1 VQNLKETLMLFKSMT
16 RGGQINLHNL
26 RMLRQVVMTGF
37 SISLFVG
44 FMTFAGL
51 VYYKT
56 PRYVYHQVFQYWK
69 AECLLLITPA
79 SREHKVTI
87 QFLGANGIRYKR
99 LAQNIVNDPI
109 IAQNRRGLAR
119 VLHYF
124 LMKGVMGV
132 GITSLI
138 LLLFWMMRGLFMRQH
153 HHRRGSHLI
162 SPRMLRRR
170 LWWSKKASD
179 LKLDTVPLLKDK
191 EPAHMLIT
199 GTTGS
204 GKTNAFHTLLPQ
216 IRKRGDRGIV
226 VDLTGDLV
234 SKYYREGYDLLL
246 NPLDERS
253 LHWDLWKDCTSL
265 SHYDALAESIIPGK
279 SSSHDPFWDEASRT
293 LFRIA
298 VQKLEEQ
305 DLKDPHTLYEL
316 LTSSDMKAFQTF
328 FEGTEASSY
337 TSKEGEKTTLSV
349 RANLATH
356 LSAFKYLNK
365 TEDGF
370 SLRAWINHPTHQ
382 DQWLFLSALP
392 DQRKT
397 LRPLISAWLDLS
409 INALM
414 SASPT
419 LKRRL
424 WFVMDELPALQK
436 LPSLK
441 VGLAELRKY
450 GGCILAGLQ
459 SIPQLEEIY
468 GKAASQNMLNLFNTF
483 LFFRNNDPTTAQ
495 WISKVLGEREQQEIQ
510 ENLSYGA
517 HAMRDGVSLNP
528 TSKTTPLILPTEIG
542 SLQDLE
548 AYLKLPGSWPITK
561 LKMKYKDIPSVSESF
576 VDSLYQFK
584 ALKKSGD
591 LNKTFNT
598 DHSNDVNSIDVKMV

>member
-1 VQNLKETLMLFKSMT
+1 
-16 RGGQINLHNL
+16 NLHNL

-37 SISLFVG
+37 SISLFMG
-44 FMTFAGL
+44 FVTFAGL

-56 PRYVYHQVFQYWK
+56 PRYAYHQMFQYWK
-69 AECLLLITPA
+69 AECLLLLTPA
-79 SREHKVTI
+79 SREHKVTV
-87 QFLGANGIRYKR
+87 QFLGPNGILYKR

-109 IAQNRRGLAR
+109 IAQNRRGLAN
-119 VLHYF
+119 VLYHS
-124 LMKGVMGV
+124 LNKGLKGIGV
-132 GITSLI
+132 TSIL
-138 LLLFWMMRGLFMRQH
+138 LLLFWMMRGLLMRQY
-153 HHRRGSHLI
+153 HHRRGSSFI
-162 SPRMLRRR
+162 SPNMLRRR
-170 LWWSKKASD
+170 LWWSRKASD
-179 LKLDTVPLLKDK
+179 LKLDTAPLSKGK
-191 EPAHMLIT
+191 ETAHMLIT

-216 IRKRGDRGIV
+216 IRKRGDRAIV

-246 NPLDERS
+246 NPLDARS

-265 SHYDALAESIIPGK
+265 SHYDALSESIIPGK
-279 SSSHDPFWDEASRT
+279 GTSHDPFWDEASRT

-298 VQKLEEQ
+298 VQKLQEQ
-305 DLKDPHTLYEL
+305 NLRDPHALYTF
-316 LTSSDMKAFQTF
+316 LTSSDMKTFQNF

-337 TSKEGEKTTLSV
+337 TNKDGEKTTLSV

-356 LSAFKYLNK
+356 LSSFKYLNK
-365 TEDGF
+365 SENGF
-370 SLRAWINHPTHQ
+370 SLREWIKNPHHK

-414 SASPT
+414 SASSDP
-419 LKRRL
+419 KRRL
-424 WFVMDELPALQK
+424 WFVMDELPALQR

-441 VGLAELRKY
+441 TGLAELRKY

-483 LFFRNNDPTTAQ
+483 LFFRNNDPTTSQ

-528 TSKTTPLILPTEIG
+528 TSKTTPLVLPTEIG

-561 LKMKYKDIPSVSESF
+561 LKMRYKNLKGAASPFIENTPCYPLNRNLETVI
-576 VDSLYQFK
+576 VNDSINQE
-584 ALKKSGD
+584 A
-591 LNKTFNT
+591 
-598 DHSNDVNSIDVKMV
+598 

>member
-1 VQNLKETLMLFKSMT
+1 MLFKSMT

-44 FMTFAGL
+44 FITFAGL

-56 PRYVYHQVFQYWK
+56 PRYAYHQVFQYWK
-69 AECLLLITPA
+69 AECLLLLTPA
-79 SREHKVTI
+79 SREHKVTV
-87 QFLGANGIRYKR
+87 QFCGANGVRYKR
-99 LAQNIVNDPI
+99 YAHNIVNDPV
-109 IAQNRRGLAR
+109 IAQNRRSLAR
-119 VLHYF
+119 VLYHSLSKG
-124 LMKGVMGV
+124 LMSIGV
-132 GITSLI
+132 TSIL

-162 SPRMLRRR
+162 SPKALKRR
-170 LWWSKKASD
+170 LWWSRKASD
-179 LKLDTVPLLKDK
+179 LKLDMVPLLKDK
-191 EPAHMLIT
+191 ETAHMLIT

-216 IRKRGDRGIV
+216 IRKRGDRAIV

-246 NPLDERS
+246 NPLDARS

-265 SHYDALAESIIPGK
+265 SHYDALSESIIPGK
-279 SSSHDPFWDEASRT
+279 GTSHDPFWDEASRT

-305 DLKDPHTLYEL
+305 NLKDPHTLYEL
-316 LTSSDMKAFQTF
+316 LTSSDMKTFQTF

-356 LSAFKYLNK
+356 LSAFKYLHQSK
-365 TEDGF
+365 DGF
-370 SLRAWINHPTHQ
+370 SLRHWIKNPTHR

-397 LRPLISAWLDLS
+397 LKPLISAWLDLS

-414 SASPT
+414 SVTPDS
-419 LKRRL
+419 KSRL
-424 WFVMDELPALQK
+424 WFVMDELPALQR

-441 VGLAELRKY
+441 TGLAELRKY

-468 GKAASQNMLNLFNTF
+468 GRAASQNMLNLFNTF

-528 TSKTTPLILPTEIG
+528 TSKTTPLILFTEIG

-561 LKMKYKDIPSVSESF
+561 LKMRYKNLKSTVSPFIETTSY
-576 VDSLYQFK
+576 YQNNRK
-584 ALKKSGD
+584 LEVVRIND
-591 LNKTFNT
+591 LINQE
-598 DHSNDVNSIDVKMV
+598 I

>member
-1 VQNLKETLMLFKSMT
+1 MT

-26 RMLRQVVMTGF
+26 RMLRQVILTGF

-44 FMTFAGL
+44 FMTFTGL

-56 PRYVYHQVFQYWK
+56 PRYAYHQVFQYWK
-69 AECLLLITPA
+69 AECLLLLTPA
-79 SREHKVTI
+79 SREHKMTV
-87 QFLGANGIRYKR
+87 QFLGANGVRYKR

-119 VLHYF
+119 VLYHSLSKG
-124 LMKGVMGV
+124 LMGIGV
-132 GITSLI
+132 TSLI

-153 HHRRGSHLI
+153 HHRRGSNFV
-162 SPRMLRRR
+162 SPNMLRRR
-170 LWWSKKASD
+170 LWWFRKASD
-179 LKLDTVPLLKDK
+179 LKLDAVPLLKGK
-191 EPAHMLIT
+191 ETAHMLIT

-216 IRKRGDRGIV
+216 IRKRGDRAIV

-234 SKYYREGYDLLL
+234 SKYYRVGHDILL
-246 NPLDERS
+246 NPLDARS
-253 LHWDLWKDCTSL
+253 LSWDLWKDCTAH
-265 SHYDALAESIIPGK
+265 SHYDALSESIIPGK
-279 SSSHDPFWDEASRT
+279 GTSHDPFWDEASRT

-305 DLKDPHTLYEL
+305 NIRDPHTLYEL
-316 LTSSDMKAFQTF
+316 LTSSDMKTFQTF

-356 LSAFKYLNK
+356 LSSLKYLNK
-365 TEDGF
+365 SEEGF
-370 SLRAWINHPTHQ
+370 SLRHWIKNPTHK
-382 DQWLFLSALP
+382 DQWLFLSAMP

-397 LRPLISAWLDLS
+397 LKPLISAWLDLS

-414 SASPT
+414 SASPHP
-419 LKRRL
+419 KRRL
-424 WFVMDELPALQK
+424 WFVMDELPALQR

-441 VGLAELRKY
+441 TGLAELRKY

-468 GKAASQNMLNLFNTF
+468 GRAASQNMLNLFNTF

-561 LKMKYKDIPSVSESF
+561 LKMRYKDMKIYAMPFCTKKLASKEVIIESMELIQKL
-576 VDSLYQFK
+576 S
-584 ALKKSGD
+584 
-591 LNKTFNT
+591 
-598 DHSNDVNSIDVKMV
+598 SNLHQEI

>member
-1 VQNLKETLMLFKSMT
+1 MLFKSMT

-26 RMLRQVVMTGF
+26 RMLRQVILTGF

-44 FMTFAGL
+44 FMTFVGL
-51 VYYKT
+51 VYYKI
-56 PRYVYHQVFQYWK
+56 PRYAYHQVFQYWK

-79 SREHKVTI
+79 SREHKVTV
-87 QFLGANGIRYKR
+87 QFSGAHGVRYKR
-99 LAQNIVNDPI
+99 LAQNIVNDPV
-109 IAQNRRGLAR
+109 IAQNRIGLAR
-119 VLHYF
+119 VLYHSCVKG
-124 LMKGVMGV
+124 LMGIGV
-132 GITSLI
+132 TSIL

-162 SPRMLRRR
+162 SPKALKRR
-170 LWWSKKASD
+170 LWWSRKASD

-191 EPAHMLIT
+191 ETAHMLIT

-216 IRKRGDRGIV
+216 IRKRSDRAIV

-246 NPLDERS
+246 NPLDARS
-253 LHWDLWKDCTSL
+253 LSWDLWKDCTSL
-265 SHYDALAESIIPGK
+265 SHYDELAESIIPGK
-279 SSSHDPFWDEASRT
+279 SASHDPFWDEASRT

-305 DLKDPHTLYEL
+305 NLKDPHTLYEL
-316 LTSSDMKAFQTF
+316 LTSSDMKTFQTF

-337 TSKEGEKTTLSV
+337 TSKDGEKTTLSV

-365 TEDGF
+365 TENGF
-370 SLRAWINHPTHQ
+370 SLREWINNPTHQ

-397 LRPLISAWLDLS
+397 LKPLISAWLDLS
-409 INALM
+409 INAMM
-414 SASPT
+414 STSPEH
-419 LKRRL
+419 KRRL
-424 WFVMDELPALQK
+424 WFVMDELPALQR

-441 VGLAELRKY
+441 IGLAELRKY

-468 GKAASQNMLNLFNTF
+468 GRAASQNMLNLFNTF
-483 LFFRNNDPTTAQ
+483 LFFRNNDPTTSQ

-528 TSKTTPLILPTEIG
+528 ISKTTPLILPTEIG

-561 LKMKYKDIPSVSESF
+561 LKMRYKDMYPSSKSF
-576 VDSLYQFK
+576 IYNDMQQRKLE
-584 ALKKSGD
+584 KSD
-591 LNKTFNT
+591 AFNETFNT
-598 DHSNDVNSIDVKMV
+598 KNSNDMSSTDVKMV

>member
-1 VQNLKETLMLFKSMT
+1 MLFKSMT

-26 RMLRQVVMTGF
+26 RMLRQVILTGF

-44 FMTFAGL
+44 FMTFVGL

-56 PRYVYHQVFQYWK
+56 PRYAYHQVFQYWK

-79 SREHKVTI
+79 SREHKVTV
-87 QFLGANGIRYKR
+87 QFSGANGVLYKR
-99 LAQNIVNDPI
+99 HAQNIVNDPI

-119 VLHYF
+119 VLYHSLGKG
-124 LMKGVMGV
+124 LMGIGV
-132 GITSLI
+132 TSLI

-162 SPRMLRRR
+162 SPKALKRR
-170 LWWSKKASD
+170 LWWSRKASD
-179 LKLDTVPLLKDK
+179 LKLDTVPLLKGK
-191 EPAHMLIT
+191 ETAHMLIT

-216 IRKRGDRGIV
+216 IRKRGDRAIV

-234 SKYYREGYDLLL
+234 SKYYRENYDLLL
-246 NPLDERS
+246 NPLDARS
-253 LHWDLWKDCTSL
+253 LSWDLWKDCTAL

-279 SSSHDPFWDEASRT
+279 SASHDPFWDEASRT

-305 DLKDPHTLYEL
+305 NLKDPHNLYEL
-316 LTSSDMKAFQTF
+316 LTSSDMKTFQTF

-337 TSKEGEKTTLSV
+337 TSKDGEKTTLSV

-356 LSAFKYLNK
+356 LSAFKYLHQSG
-365 TEDGF
+365 EGF
-370 SLRAWINHPTHQ
+370 SLREWIKNPTHQ

-397 LRPLISAWLDLS
+397 LKPLISAWLDLS

-414 SASPT
+414 SASSDP
-419 LKRRL
+419 KRRL
-424 WFVMDELPALQK
+424 WFVMDELPALQR

-441 VGLAELRKY
+441 IGLAELRKY

-468 GKAASQNMLNLFNTF
+468 GRAASQNMLNLFNTF
-483 LFFRNNDPTTAQ
+483 LFFRNNDPTTSQ

-517 HAMRDGVSLNP
+517 HTMRDGVSLNP
-528 TSKTTPLILPTEIG
+528 ISKTTPLILPTEIG

-561 LKMKYKDIPSVSESF
+561 LKMRYKDMYPSSKSF
-576 VDSLYQFK
+576 IYNDMQQRKLE
-584 ALKKSGD
+584 KSD
-591 LNKTFNT
+591 AFNETFNT
-598 DHSNDVNSIDVKMV
+598 KNSNDMSSTDVKMV